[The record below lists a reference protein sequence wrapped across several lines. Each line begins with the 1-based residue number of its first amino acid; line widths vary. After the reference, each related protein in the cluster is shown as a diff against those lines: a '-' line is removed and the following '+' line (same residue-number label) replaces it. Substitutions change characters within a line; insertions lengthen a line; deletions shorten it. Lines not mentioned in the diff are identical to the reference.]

1 MVNKLE
7 NELIEWDTL
16 KKLCRRDEE
25 LAEIDNL
32 LEEFR
37 QDIKRETEAMEM
49 QLSKNEAK
57 LDRATK
63 RKDVEEFQYLVDGI
77 VQFLEDIGKIQE
89 EVTEIQGLKDKCF
102 GEFDKDVPEA
112 VQSERTNKLQVQQ
125 KFLSR
130 KKASTHS
137 AKKPMDM
144 YQMIEVNCK
153 YRKRIHSMLQDLRNI
168 NQRRRDFEE

>member
-7 NELIEWDTL
+7 NELLEWDTL

-77 VQFLEDIGKIQE
+77 VQFLEDIGKI
-89 EVTEIQGLKDKCF
+89 
-102 GEFDKDVPEA
+102 
-112 VQSERTNKLQVQQ
+112 
-125 KFLSR
+125 
-130 KKASTHS
+130 
-137 AKKPMDM
+137 
-144 YQMIEVNCK
+144 
-153 YRKRIHSMLQDLRNI
+153 
-168 NQRRRDFEE
+168 